1 MKPQSHDTNI
11 EAEKVLIELARKAG
25 PARKFAQ
32 VSSISGLIMALSRR
46 AIERA
51 NPNLSKQQIDIL
63 FVRYHYGNDLADRLE
78 KYLLE
83 IKNTES

>member
-1 MKPQSHDTNI
+1 MKPQSYDTNI

-51 NPNLSKQQIDIL
+51 NPDLSKQQIDVL
-63 FVRYHYGNDLADRLE
+63 FVKHLYGEDLANRLE
-78 KYLLE
+78 KYLSE
-83 IKNTES
+83 RI